1 MSLVWIRWK
10 VLKVFLKSWKILRN
24 AKSNRKII
32 VNDKEITDPNKIQN
46 EIRKFYETLFKKC
59 DSKLPP
65 PQVKDCF
72 DKVQLPKFNFN
83 EINEYNNKLS
93 GEVLYMS
100 LFSMWNNKSLGND
113 GQTEELF
120 VTFWE
125 DMI

>member
-1 MSLVWIRWK
+1 MW
-10 VLKVFLKSWKILRN
+10 LKTPS
-24 AKSNRKII
+24 
-32 VNDKEITDPNKIQN
+32 
-46 EIRKFYETLFKKC
+46 
-59 DSKLPP
+59 

-113 GQTEELF
+113 GQTKELF